1 MHELGITQDILEIIT
16 ERARGAKVVRV
27 ILEIGKL
34 SAVLPDAI
42 RFCFGLCSEGT
53 VAQDATLEILEPPGR
68 AICRGCGSGLLIDR
82 PFGRC
87 SCGGTD
93 LEWLGG
99 EELKIKA
106 MELA

>member
-1 MHELGITQDILEIIT
+1 MHELGITQDILEIVA
-16 ERARGAKVVRV
+16 ERAGGARV
-27 ILEIGKL
+27 SQIVIEVGKL

-42 RFCFGLCSEGT
+42 RFCFDLCSEGT
-53 VAQDATLEILEPPGR
+53 VAHGSDLEILEPSGR
-68 AICRGCGSGLLIDR
+68 ARCRSCATEFALDR

-87 SCGGTD
+87 ECGGTD

-106 MELA
+106 LEFA